1 MNFKIKRESN
11 ILYSFTTFVQ
21 INEMEKYTIVGDC
34 KKGAAIARFK
44 ITPESDVSISKTY
57 SNIDQAA
64 DAPLVQQLF
73 YLPFVKK
80 IGIENNTIIIERFS
94 ILEWEE
100 VIVEVATQIEDYLND
115 GGTILNTKEVT
126 KKVPITVYAE
136 STPNP
141 SAMKFVVNKKLT
153 EETISFENVDAA
165 IDAPLITELFNFPY
179 VKEVFLDENYISI
192 GKHDTTEWEDIVNEI
207 RGFLKTYLEEEKP
220 VLGLKYTSPE
230 MNEKT
235 DSTENLSDIEK
246 EIVSILEEY
255 VKPAVASDG
264 GNIIFDSYEKEDKMV
279 KVVLQGACSGC
290 PSSTFTLK
298 NGIENILKDML
309 PGKVELV
316 EAVNG

>member
-1 MNFKIKRESN
+1 
-11 ILYSFTTFVQ
+11 
-21 INEMEKYTIVGDC
+21 
-34 KKGAAIARFK
+34 
-44 ITPESDVSISKTY
+44 
-57 SNIDQAA
+57 
-64 DAPLVQQLF
+64 
-73 YLPFVKK
+73 
-80 IGIENNTIIIERFS
+80 
-94 ILEWEE
+94 
-100 VIVEVATQIEDYLND
+100 
-115 GGTILNTKEVT
+115 
-126 KKVPITVYAE
+126 
-136 STPNP
+136 
-141 SAMKFVVNKKLT
+141 MKFVVNRKLT
-153 EETISFENVDAA
+153 EETISFEHVDAA
-165 IDAPLITELFNFPY
+165 VDAPLITELFNYPY

-192 GKHDTTEWEDIVNEI
+192 GKHDTIEWEDIVNEI
-207 RGFLKTYLEEEKP
+207 RGFLKIYLEEEKP
-220 VLGLKYTSPE
+220 VLGLIYTSPE
-230 MNEKT
+230 MNEKI